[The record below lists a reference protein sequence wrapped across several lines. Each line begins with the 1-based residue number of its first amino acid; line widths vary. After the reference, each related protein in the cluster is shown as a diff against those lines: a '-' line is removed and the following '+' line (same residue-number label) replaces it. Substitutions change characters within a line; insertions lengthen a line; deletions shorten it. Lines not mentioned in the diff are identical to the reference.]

1 MSHHTGTQPELAK
14 RYGVGDRKL
23 SEEMVYKLLE
33 SDSVFQRQRAT
44 LDTPDALGFVILQLL
59 DMKTVAEY
67 YGYKSVQPFYSWLQ
81 RYDLIRFLYETLG
94 SVIDTITDAMT
105 DIEERKAFA
114 GETSFNGLPIDLV
127 FYVPP
132 SLSGMTIKEIRAIRT
147 RLIYQRHQNIGRYR
161 LKIKAGEALPPE
173 VTASGNITDA

>member
-1 MSHHTGTQPELAK
+1 
-14 RYGVGDRKL
+14 
-23 SEEMVYKLLE
+23 
-33 SDSVFQRQRAT
+33 
-44 LDTPDALGFVILQLL
+44 
-59 DMKTVAEY
+59 
-67 YGYKSVQPFYSWLQ
+67 
-81 RYDLIRFLYETLG
+81 
-94 SVIDTITDAMT
+94 MT